1 MNTPAP
7 PADQAGGEVI
17 ARLGFRPELIVQEFG
32 YDDDVDND
40 VRFAIED
47 ACGGELED
55 EDYTGTA
62 DAALL
67 WWRSDDGDLTD
78 ALVDMVSVIEDD
90 GFVVLLTPRSGREGT
105 VDAAEVD
112 EAAVTAGLHASGSF
126 SAPAWRATRLVT
138 PKKGKR

>member
-7 PADQAGGEVI
+7 ADQFGGDV
-17 ARLGFRPELIVQEFG
+17 ATRLGFRPELIVQEFG
-32 YDDDVDND
+32 YDNDVDND

-47 ACGGELED
+47 TCGAELED

-78 ALVDMVSVIEDD
+78 ALVDMVSVIEED
-90 GFVVLLTPRSGREGT
+90 GFVVLLTPRSGSAGA

-112 EAAVTAGLHASGSF
+112 EAAVTAGLHASGTF
-126 SAPAWRATRLVT
+126 SAPGWRATRLVA